1 MSNRCCCV
9 LYSVQGGPFIVNK
22 SPLEGLGSPPPPP
35 PHRELKDSCATE
47 RSPSDFVQRLPLCSD
62 SLCLLLLVFNMYLV
76 MLMYCSAIFENQ
88 SSTERGTI
96 SGAH

>member
-1 MSNRCCCV
+1 MSRAV
-9 LYSVQGGPFIVNK
+9 YREDLFIVNK
-22 SPLEGLGSPPPPP
+22 PALEGLGSPLPPPP
-35 PHRELKDSCATE
+35 PPRGELKDSCAAE
-47 RSPSDFVQRLPLCSD
+47 RSPGDFVQRLPLCSD

-76 MLMYCSAIFENQ
+76 MLMYRSAVFENQ